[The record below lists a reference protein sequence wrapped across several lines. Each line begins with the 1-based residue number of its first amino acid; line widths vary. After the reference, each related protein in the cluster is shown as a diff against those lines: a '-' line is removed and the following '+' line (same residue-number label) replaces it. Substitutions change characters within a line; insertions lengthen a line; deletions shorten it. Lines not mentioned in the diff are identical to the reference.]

1 LVSSVCVWRAAFVL
15 VSWNFQQVLLKY
27 DITQAGCSRKKN
39 EEKNTAKIF
48 VWIFGNGAPFPV
60 RVDG

>member
-1 LVSSVCVWRAAFVL
+1 MILPKQVAAE
-15 VSWNFQQVLLKY
+15 
-27 DITQAGCSRKKN
+27 KN